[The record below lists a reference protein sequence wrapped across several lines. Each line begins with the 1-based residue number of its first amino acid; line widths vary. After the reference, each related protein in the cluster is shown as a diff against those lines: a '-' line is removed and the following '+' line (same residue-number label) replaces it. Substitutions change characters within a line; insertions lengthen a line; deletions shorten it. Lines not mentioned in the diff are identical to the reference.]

1 MEWFEKPYRFRHCY
15 VVIRLSVI
23 LFLFVSS
30 RNARAII
37 YYVFRAKVS
46 HKTICEWVQKFP
58 AELPKS
64 YFSYEKDAPLFLFV
78 DEKYVWIKG
87 ELAYWWTIRDQ
98 FGNVLAKKITES
110 RDLVSAK
117 EIFRLARQKID
128 GEVTAIIHDGMKDY
142 PKAVHWIFGR
152 KCRSIVVG
160 IHGKNVIINKE
171 LYWFNNNMS
180 ESINAQIDAYLSKYH
195 YNFENIDSANR
206 AAEMFLISR
215 DLRAVCT

>member
-1 MEWFEKPYRFRHCY
+1 MEWFEKPYRFRNY
-15 VVIRLSVI
+15 YIVIRLSVI

-30 RNARAII
+30 RNVRAII
-37 YYVFRAKVS
+37 YYVFRAKIT

-58 AELPKS
+58 VELPNNS
-64 YFSYEKDAPLFLFV
+64 FSYEKNSPLFLFV

-87 ELAYWWTIRDQ
+87 ELAYWWTVRDQ

-117 EIFRLARQKID
+117 EIFRLARGKID
-128 GEVTAIIHDGMKDY
+128 REVTAIIHDGMRAY
-142 PKAVHWIFGR
+142 PRAVHFIFGR
-152 KCRSIVVG
+152 KCKSIVVG
-160 IHGKNVIINKE
+160 IHGRNVIIGKK

-180 ESINAQIDAYLSKYH
+180 ESINAQIDAYLTKYH

-215 DLRAVCT
+215 DLRAVCA

>member
-58 AELPKS
+58 IELPKNN
-64 YFSYEKDAPLFLFV
+64 FSYENDSPLFLFV

-87 ELAYWWTIRDQ
+87 ELAYWWTVRDQ

-117 EIFRLARQKID
+117 EIFRLAREKID
-128 GEVTAIIHDGMKDY
+128 REVTAVIHDGMKAY
-142 PKAVHWIFGR
+142 PKSVHWIFGR

-160 IHGKNVIINKE
+160 IHGKDVIINKE
-171 LYWFNNNMS
+171 YYWFNNNMS

-206 AAEMFLISR
+206 AAEMFFKAR
-215 DLRAVCT
+215 DLRAACT

>member
-1 MEWFEKPYRFRHCY
+1 MEWFEKPHRFRYPY
-15 VVIRLSVI
+15 VIIKLSII

-37 YYVFRAKVS
+37 YYVFRARVS

-58 AELPKS
+58 FELPKN
-64 YFSYEKDAPLFLFV
+64 YISYEKNSPLFLFV

-87 ELAYWWTIRDQ
+87 ELAYWWTVRDQ
-98 FGNVLAKKITES
+98 FGNVLAKRVTEA

-117 EIFRLARQKID
+117 EIFRLAREKID
-128 GEVTAIIHDGMKDY
+128 REVTAIIHDGMPAY
-142 PKAVHWIFGR
+142 PRAVHWIFGR

-171 LYWFNNNMS
+171 FYWFNNNMS
-180 ESINAQIDAYLSKYH
+180 ESINAQIDAYLSKYQ
-195 YNFENIDSANR
+195 YSFENIDSANR
-206 AAEMFLISR
+206 AAEMFLITR
-215 DLRAVCT
+215 DLRTVCS